1 MLNLMMKN
9 INHFQDIEKNDIL
22 NIITKANEFKE
33 ILNSKDNA
41 KIRDLKKVL
50 ELKKI
55 ALCFFEKST
64 RTKLS
69 FEIAA
74 KNLGAEVI
82 NLEINSSSIDK
93 GETTL
98 DTLKVIAKY
107 GIDAF
112 VIRHGISG
120 IIENLEKN
128 INLPIINAGDGI
140 HNHPTQALLD
150 LMTILENV
158 CQNDLEKLKN
168 LKICIVGDI
177 LHSRVAK
184 SNIELLSKFGVKINV
199 FSPPTLFPFYIEIP
213 SIKLMKNWNEALDSS
228 DVIMTLRL
236 QNERMENGFLPKSSE
251 YHRYFGI
258 NQVIENK
265 IREKDIFVM
274 HPGPVNYGIELNESI
289 NDYKNN
295 LILNQVENGVYIRM
309 AIMDYI
315 LN

>member
-1 MLNLMMKN
+1 MNIKN
-9 INHFQDIEKNDIL
+9 INHFQNLEIDDIL
-22 NIITKANEFKE
+22 QIIKKAKEFKE
-33 ILNSKDNA
+33 ILNSKD
-41 KIRDLKKVL
+41 KIKIKELKSTL

-74 KNLGAEVI
+74 KNLGAELI

-112 VIRHGISG
+112 VIRHGLSG

-150 LMTILENV
+150 LMTVIEKI
-158 CQNDLEKLKN
+158 CQDDLEKLKN
-168 LKICIVGDI
+168 LKLCIVGDI

-184 SNIELLSKFGVKINV
+184 SNIELLSKFGVEINI
-199 FSPPTLFPFYIEIP
+199 FAPPTLFPYYLKIEG
-213 SIKLMKNWNEALDSS
+213 IKLMKNWNEVLDYS
-228 DVIMTLRL
+228 DVIMMLRL
-236 QNERMENGFLPKSSE
+236 QNERMDNGFLPKSSE
-251 YHRYFGI
+251 YHKYFGI
-258 NQVIENK
+258 NQIIENR
-265 IREKDIFVM
+265 IREKQIFVM
-274 HPGPVNYGIELNESI
+274 HPGPVNYGIEINESL
-289 NDYKNN
+289 NNYKNN
-295 LILNQVENGVYIRM
+295 LILDQVENGVYIRM
-309 AIMDYI
+309 AVMDYI